1 MANNKNN
8 NKRINN
14 TPVIKNKRGLF
25 NYALLSEFEAGIVL
39 KGGEVKAIR
48 NSHIT
53 VHESYAKIEN
63 GEIWLSNLHITKPNT
78 DNSDWD
84 SLRQR
89 KLLMHKK
96 EIRKLLHEINTKP
109 GLTLIPTRIYFKHGK
124 IKISLGLVSGKK
136 KYDKRQA
143 IKKRET
149 DRTLQATL
157 KKSIKRFQ

>member
-1 MANNKNN
+1 MRKKKDNKI
-8 NKRINN
+8 INSK
-14 TPVIKNKRGLF
+14 TPTIKNKRGLF
-25 NYALLSEFEAGIVL
+25 NYSLLTEYEAGIVL

-48 NSHIT
+48 NSHVT

-63 GEIWLSNLHITKPNT
+63 GEIWLNNLHITKLAT
-78 DNSDWD
+78 DTSDWD
-84 SLRQR
+84 TLRQR

-96 EIRKLLHEINTKP
+96 EIRRLLYEINTKP

-136 KYDKRQA
+136 QYDKRQS
-143 IKKRET
+143 IKKRES
-149 DRTLQATL
+149 DRALQAKL